1 MGVHMNKSKMVG
13 FLFVLLGAL
22 VIVGSAYVIIAY
34 ASTMFGAIVD
44 FVTTNDFTK
53 LQQCGVTP
61 PAQFNKLKNELTT
74 VVLPSLY
81 IGLPLLLIILS
92 FLMFL
97 AGFYYHKGR
106 HEEELKR
113 VEEMEREMVHRVVKK
128 MQKGP
133 KPVTRRSMP
142 EPEDEEPEEAEE
154 EPEFEEP
161 EEEPE
166 EEPPRR
172 TRKKKK

>member
-1 MGVHMNKSKMVG
+1 MNKSKMVG

-34 ASTMFGAIVD
+34 ASSMFSAIVD
-44 FVTTNDFTK
+44 FVTTNDFAK
-53 LQQCGVTP
+53 LQQCGVSP

-81 IGLPLLLIILS
+81 IGLPLLLVILS

-97 AGFYYHKGR
+97 GGFYYHKGR
-106 HEEELKR
+106 HEEELRR

-128 MQKGP
+128 MQKGT
-133 KPVTRRSMP
+133 KPAASGQM
-142 EPEDEEPEEAEE
+142 PEDEDSEE
-154 EPEFEEP
+154 EPEP
-161 EEEPE
+161 EEESE
-166 EEPPRR
+166 EEELPRR
-172 TRKKKK
+172 TSKKKK